1 MADLDINFVP
11 VEGKSKRYYIA
22 VAVFAVIA
30 LTGIISFIISYIA
43 GHHTFGANNQIP
55 WGLPIVVAIY
65 LIGLSAGLHILAFL
79 IYIMGHD
86 HYKQV
91 IRVAVFLA
99 VILIFGAMISIG
111 IELGRIEK
119 MWRLFTFGYLNNM
132 QSMLALNSIFYSCY
146 FLSAVIYLGSL
157 LTNKKRFSMIMG
169 MVAFFWAMATH
180 GGTGAIFGFISS
192 REPWFSPLSP
202 FEFIL
207 AAFVSSIALLV
218 LVLLI
223 IFKTT
228 NRPLRSDIV
237 SSLGGLLKIFLIC
250 LIIVMVIGELTHLYS
265 PEREGIMFMIT
276 GPYSW
281 AFWIL
286 QVGMGI
292 VIPMV
297 ILFHP
302 KTKGSNRYIVAACI
316 SVVIGV
322 FVKRLY
328 LVIAGLAYP
337 QHYYPGEIEGIWGQ
351 VGSYSLAPVEILLC
365 IGIFG
370 LLALLYTVGLKFM
383 DLLPERVEA
392 EPVAEPVIEESAA
405 PQE

>member
-1 MADLDINFVP
+1 MADIELNFVP
-11 VEGKSKRYYIA
+11 IEGKSKRYYYTVAALA
-22 VAVFAVIA
+22 VLVVAGV
-30 LTGIISFIISYIA
+30 TSFIISYIA
-43 GHHTFGANNQIP
+43 GHHTFGSNNQIP

-79 IYIMGHD
+79 IYIMGQD
-86 HYKQV
+86 HYKSV
-91 IRVAVFLA
+91 IRLAVFMA

-119 MWRLFTFGYLNNM
+119 LWRLFTFGILNNM
-132 QSMLALNSIFYSCY
+132 TSMLALNSIFYSCY

-169 MVAFFWAMATH
+169 MVAFCWAMATH

-228 NRPLRSDIV
+228 NRQLRSDVV

-250 LIIVMVIGELTHLYS
+250 LVIVMVIGELTHLYS
-265 PEREGIMFMIT
+265 PEREAIMFMIA

-292 VIPMV
+292 VIPLI

-302 KTKGSNRYIVAACI
+302 RTKRSMRGIVLACI
-316 SVVIGV
+316 FVVIGV

-328 LVIAGLAYP
+328 LVIPGLAFP

-351 VGSYSLAPVEILLC
+351 VGSYSLAPVEIILS
-365 IGIFG
+365 IGIFC
-370 LLALLYTVGLKFM
+370 LLALLYTVGLKYLN
-383 DLLPERVEA
+383 LLPEREEA
-392 EPVAEPVIEESAA
+392 EPVMEEAASTAE
-405 PQE
+405 